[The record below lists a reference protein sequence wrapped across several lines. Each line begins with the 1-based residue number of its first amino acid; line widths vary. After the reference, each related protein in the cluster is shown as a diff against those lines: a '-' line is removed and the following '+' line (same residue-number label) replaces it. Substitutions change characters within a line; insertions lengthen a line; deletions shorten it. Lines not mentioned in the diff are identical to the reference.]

1 MSKPL
6 FFFVSCLAAAAACA
20 TPSPPLRPDGVGVVR
35 SAPRFVPGDVFE
47 VRVFD
52 EEELSGQFQVQEDG
66 TIEFPLVGR
75 VTLEGL
81 TQGEATVA
89 LEERLADGLLKNP
102 SVTVI
107 VLERKSV
114 EISVLGEVAKPG
126 TFPFVERLSLV
137 QAISEAGGLGPV
149 AAPRRVKL
157 IRKGPDGPET
167 YQISLEEITA
177 GKAQDVPLEPGD
189 IVFVPES
196 PL

>member
-1 MSKPL
+1 MSAPRIL
-6 FFFVSCLAAAAACA
+6 ITACLGLATSCASTASSLG
-20 TPSPPLRPDGVGVVR
+20 PDRAGVVR
-35 SAPRFVPGDVFE
+35 QAPRFVPGDVFD

-52 EEELSGQFQVQEDG
+52 EEQLSGQFQVQEDG
-66 TIEFPLVGR
+66 TIEFPLLGR
-75 VTLEGL
+75 LKVEGL
-81 TQGEATVA
+81 TQGEAA
-89 LEERLADGLLKNP
+89 ASLEERLADGLLKNP

-107 VLERKSV
+107 VIERKSV

-177 GKAQDVPLEPGD
+177 GKARDIPLEPGD

>member
-1 MSKPL
+1 MSKIPL
-6 FFFVSCLAAAAACA
+6 LFLSILAIAVSCV
-20 TPSPPLRPDGVGVVR
+20 TPSSRLPSDGAGVVR
-35 SAPRFVPGDVFE
+35 TAPRFVPGDAFE

-52 EEELSGQFQVQEDG
+52 EDDLSGQFQVQEDG

-75 VTLEGL
+75 FQVEGL
-81 TQGEATVA
+81 TQGETATA
-89 LEERLADGLLKNP
+89 IEEQLADGLLKNP

-107 VLERKSV
+107 VLERKSL

-126 TFPFVERLSLV
+126 TFPFVARLSLV
-137 QAISEAGGLGPV
+137 QAISGAGGLGPV

-157 IRKGPDGPET
+157 IRKGPEGPES
-167 YQISLEEITA
+167 YQISLEAITA
-177 GKAQDVPLEPGD
+177 GKAPDIPLEPGD

>member
-1 MSKPL
+1 MSAPRIL
-6 FFFVSCLAAAAACA
+6 ITACLGLATSCASTASSLG
-20 TPSPPLRPDGVGVVR
+20 PDRAGVVR
-35 SAPRFVPGDVFE
+35 QAPRFVPGDVFD

-52 EEELSGQFQVQEDG
+52 EEQLSGQFQVQEDG
-66 TIEFPLVGR
+66 TIEFPLLGR
-75 VTLEGL
+75 LKVEGL
-81 TQGEATVA
+81 TQGEAA
-89 LEERLADGLLKNP
+89 ASLEERLADGLLKNP

-107 VLERKSV
+107 VIERKSV

-177 GKAQDVPLEPGD
+177 GKAREIPLEPGD

>member
-1 MSKPL
+1 MSAPRIL
-6 FFFVSCLAAAAACA
+6 LTACLGLATSCASTASSLG
-20 TPSPPLRPDGVGVVR
+20 PDRAGVVR
-35 SAPRFVPGDVFE
+35 QAPRFVPGDVFD

-52 EEELSGQFQVQEDG
+52 EEQLSGQFQVQEDG
-66 TIEFPLVGR
+66 TIEFPLLGR
-75 VTLEGL
+75 LKVEGL
-81 TQGEATVA
+81 TQGEAA
-89 LEERLADGLLKNP
+89 ASLEERLADGLLKSP

-107 VLERKSV
+107 VIERKSV

-177 GKAQDVPLEPGD
+177 GKARDIPLEPGD

>member
-1 MSKPL
+1 M
-6 FFFVSCLAAAAACA
+6 
-20 TPSPPLRPDGVGVVR
+20 
-35 SAPRFVPGDVFE
+35 
-47 VRVFD
+47 
-52 EEELSGQFQVQEDG
+52 
-66 TIEFPLVGR
+66 I
-75 VTLEGL
+75 
-81 TQGEATVA
+81 
-89 LEERLADGLLKNP
+89 
-102 SVTVI
+102 VI
-107 VLERKSV
+107 ERKSV

-177 GKAQDVPLEPGD
+177 GKARDIPLEPGD

>member
-1 MSKPL
+1 MSAPHIL
-6 FFFVSCLAAAAACA
+6 IIACLSLTTSCAG
-20 TPSPPLRPDGVGVVR
+20 TNSPLRPDSAGIVR
-35 SAPRFVPGDVFE
+35 QAPRFVPGDVFD

-66 TIEFPLVGR
+66 TIEFPLLGR
-75 VTLEGL
+75 VKIEGL
-81 TQGEATVA
+81 TQGEAA
-89 LEERLADGLLKNP
+89 ESLEKRLADGLLKSP

-126 TFPFVERLSLV
+126 TFPFVERLTLV

-157 IRKGPDGPET
+157 IRKGLDGPAT

-177 GKAQDVPLEPGD
+177 GKARDIPLEPGD